1 MFLSFLLQVGEIFL
15 SGVFC
20 VGQLVSCVVLRLD
33 DDKKEK
39 GSRKIWLSLRL
50 SLLHKNYNLDV
61 VQEGMVC
68 HYFIMK
74 LFVVNFFLNQS
85 SRLGFSFLF

>member
-1 MFLSFLLQVGEIFL
+1 LFFFACLHQVGEIFL
-15 SGVFC
+15 SGVFN
-20 VGQLVSCVVLRLD
+20 VGQLVSCVVLSLD

-39 GSRKIWLSLRL
+39 GTRKIWLSLRL

-68 HYFIMK
+68 HYFIRK
-74 LFVVNFFLNQS
+74 LCVTFVYHS
-85 SRLGFSFLF
+85 S